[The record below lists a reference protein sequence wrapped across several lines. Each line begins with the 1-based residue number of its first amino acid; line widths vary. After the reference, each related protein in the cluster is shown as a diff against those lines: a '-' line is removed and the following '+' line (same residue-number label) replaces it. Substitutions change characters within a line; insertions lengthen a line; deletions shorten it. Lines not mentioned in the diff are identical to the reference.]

1 MKIIK
6 ELVPYVLIVIFVVL
20 LRTFIITP
28 VRVDGASMNNTLK
41 DGQVLLLYKLAK
53 VNRYDIVV
61 VDEEN
66 IDEVIIKRVYGM
78 PGDTIEIN
86 HNSIYINGKV
96 IDDQYGVGKT
106 SDYAEITLKDDE
118 YFVLGDN
125 REVSKDSRYFGT
137 VKESEI
143 KGQTIYRLWPFTKLG
158 KI

>member
-28 VRVDGASMNNTLK
+28 VRVDGASMDNTLK

-86 HNSIYINGKV
+86 HNSILINGKV

>member
-28 VRVDGASMNNTLK
+28 VKVDGASMDNTLK

-53 VNRYDIVV
+53 INRYDIVV

-66 IDEVIIKRVYGM
+66 IDEVIIKRVIGM

-86 HNSIYINGKV
+86 HSSIYINGKV
-96 IDDQYGVGKT
+96 IDDKYGVGKT
-106 SDYAEITLKDDE
+106 SDYAEITLGDDE

-125 REVSKDSRYFGT
+125 REVSKDSRYFGA
-137 VKESEI
+137 VKENEI

>member
-6 ELVPYVLIVIFVVL
+6 ELVPYVLIIIFVVL

-28 VRVDGASMNNTLK
+28 VRVDGASMDNTLK

>member
-6 ELVPYVLIVIFVVL
+6 ELVPYVLIIIFVVL

-28 VRVDGASMNNTLK
+28 VRVDGASMDNTLT

>member
-28 VRVDGASMNNTLK
+28 VRVDGASMDNTLK

-106 SDYAEITLKDDE
+106 SDYAEITLKGDE

-125 REVSKDSRYFGT
+125 RAVSIDSR
-137 VKESEI
+137 
-143 KGQTIYRLWPFTKLG
+143 RLGPIPRKDILG
-158 KI
+158 KAKLVIFPFNRFGIK

>member
-28 VRVDGASMNNTLK
+28 VKVDGASMDNTLK

-53 VNRYDIVV
+53 INRYDIVV

-66 IDEVIIKRVYGM
+66 IDEVIIKRVIGM

-86 HNSIYINGKV
+86 HSSIYINGKV
-96 IDDQYGVGKT
+96 IDDKYGVGKT
-106 SDYAEITLKDDE
+106 NDYAEITLGDDE

-125 REVSKDSRYFGT
+125 REVSKDSRYFGA
-137 VKESEI
+137 VKENEI

>member
-28 VRVDGASMNNTLK
+28 VRVDGASMDNTLK

-106 SDYAEITLKDDE
+106 SDYAEITLKGDE

>member
-28 VRVDGASMNNTLK
+28 VRVDGASMDNTLK